1 MGQLSEQAIAKYH
14 PALLHSIKANSC
26 VRATASSSLS
36 TRSKTRVLA
45 SVCAGV
51 PRERVMR
58 TAGARLNNQGSV
70 AEKRAR
76 ASALHRAGRGG
87 GRGGSGAAHNL
98 QLTSSHQVS
107 AANLATPPFAAVQGT
122 KGVEAGKSKVLRLK
136 VHAAATSGS
145 TFCSAATVSCRKLG
159 GQQTETAE
167 WIQFINDSSV
177 LSLPYLGIF
186 LNLNEGYAQ

>member
-87 GRGGSGAAHNL
+87 GRGEAV
-98 QLTSSHQVS
+98 QLIIFSSHHRIRSQLQTWQPHHS
-107 AANLATPPFAAVQGT
+107 QQSKERRAWRRESLRSLDLKYMLLRHLDSRFAPPPQ
-122 KGVEAGKSKVLRLK
+122 
-136 VHAAATSGS
+136 
-145 TFCSAATVSCRKLG
+145 
-159 GQQTETAE
+159 
-167 WIQFINDSSV
+167 
-177 LSLPYLGIF
+177 
-186 LNLNEGYAQ
+186 

>member
-87 GRGGSGAAHNL
+87 GRGGSSAAHNL

-136 VHAAATSGS
+136 VHAAATF
-145 TFCSAATVSCRKLG
+145 TFFWIHVSRFSPPP
-159 GQQTETAE
+159 Q
-167 WIQFINDSSV
+167 
-177 LSLPYLGIF
+177 
-186 LNLNEGYAQ
+186 